1 MHNYKILY
9 IILITWLNQYLA
21 LHFSCNWFLCA
32 SFYGD
37 TGRNVCMRH
46 SPALHTLLSLYDCT
60 SSITT
65 SCKWYTAGF
74 ILENFIIS
82 FQSRNDTGSQ
92 ETADAR
98 NKKVIPAF
106 LLPESRKAYK
116 DTTTFTR
123 KKGRWRAIA
132 ESKMAGS
139 GL

>member
-1 MHNYKILY
+1 M
-9 IILITWLNQYLA
+9 
-21 LHFSCNWFLCA
+21 
-32 SFYGD
+32 
-37 TGRNVCMRH
+37 
-46 SPALHTLLSLYDCT
+46 
-60 SSITT
+60 
-65 SCKWYTAGF
+65 
-74 ILENFIIS
+74 
-82 FQSRNDTGSQ
+82 GSQ